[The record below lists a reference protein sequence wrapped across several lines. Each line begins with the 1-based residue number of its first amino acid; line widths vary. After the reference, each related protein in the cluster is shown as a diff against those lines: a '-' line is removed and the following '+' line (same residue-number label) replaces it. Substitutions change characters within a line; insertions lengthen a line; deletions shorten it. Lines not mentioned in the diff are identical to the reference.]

1 MVGRLFFVRNLKIM
15 FLIYVDEAGS
25 SDPHKEPLIAG
36 QTPLFVIASLAF
48 QADEWRKLDREYR
61 DLKVKFFKT
70 EIGSNRPEQ
79 YEVKGSDLTRP
90 SNRHSRRRHTFL
102 RHALQ
107 LCLDHNATGFA
118 VVFRKGPLK
127 PTAKAS
133 LYNMGMQYAVERFGY
148 FMDEVSAGVDE
159 RFPARDC
166 RGIIIADSRMRN
178 LDRNVAISHLSYVFG
193 HSVGKQAT
201 RIVEAPTF
209 TFSDLSVGIQLTDI
223 FASAIYAKFY
233 QRMCAKTVPGA
244 IDYSH
249 MQYADEYT
257 DQLQW
262 RARRPWDGYYVRGYR
277 IIDHSVPP

>member
-1 MVGRLFFVRNLKIM
+1 M

-25 SDPHKEPLIAG
+25 SDPHREPLIVG

-61 DLKVKFFKT
+61 DLKKKFFKT
-70 EIGSNRPEQ
+70 EIGTNRPEQ
-79 YEVKGSDLTRP
+79 YEIKGSDLTRP
-90 SNRHSRRRHTFL
+90 SNKKSRRRHTFV

-107 LCLDHNATGFA
+107 LCIDHNGTGFA
-118 VVFRKGPLK
+118 VVFKKSPLK

-148 FMDEVSAGVDE
+148 FMDEVNAGADE
-159 RFPARDC
+159 RFPAHNC
-166 RGIIIADSRMRN
+166 HGIVIADSRMRN
-178 LDRNVAISHLSYVFG
+178 LDRNVAISHLSWIFG
-193 HSVGKQAT
+193 HSMGQRCT

-209 TFSDLSVGIQLTDI
+209 TFSELSVGIQLTDI
-223 FASAIYAKFY
+223 FASALYARYY
-233 QRMCAKTVPGA
+233 QRMCAKTVSGA

-249 MQYADEYT
+249 MQYADDYT
-257 DQLQW
+257 DKLQW
-262 RARRPWDGYYVRGYR
+262 RARKAVDGYFVRGYR

>member
-1 MVGRLFFVRNLKIM
+1 M

-25 SDPHKEPLIAG
+25 SDPHREPLIVG
-36 QTPLFVIASLAF
+36 QTPLFIIASLAF
-48 QADEWRKLDREYR
+48 EAERWRKLDREYR

-79 YEVKGSDLTRP
+79 YEVKGSDLVRP
-90 SNRHSRRRHTFL
+90 SNRNSRRRHTFA

-107 LCLDHNATGFA
+107 LCIDHEATGFA
-118 VVFRKGPLK
+118 VVFKKSPLK

-133 LYNMGMQYAVERFGY
+133 LYNMGMQYAVERFDHLL
-148 FMDEVSAGVDE
+148 DEVAAGSDG

-166 RGIIIADSRMRN
+166 HGIVIADSRMRN
-178 LDRNVAISHLSYVFG
+178 LDRNVAISHLSWIFG
-193 HSVGKQAT
+193 HPMGQRCA

-209 TFSDLSVGIQLTDI
+209 TFSELSVGVQLTDI
-223 FASAIYAKFY
+223 FASALYARYY

-244 IDYSH
+244 LDYSH

-262 RARRPWDGYYVRGYR
+262 RATKPWDGYYVRGYR